1 MASLTCLYP
10 LQGQPLYGQTIQV
23 QYSTEH
29 VSHVDG
35 VVLRRML
42 TVELMGLR
50 KRELPPNS
58 LLHSSIKTKQRY
70 TTCIFSMI
78 QIVISTPTPSRSS
91 VYGLVY
97 PPSSRPYHSA
107 IPYTIHVCHVDGVVS
122 CKIGRMYSGNRWFLR
137 NQYAIIVQYKR
148 FLLTYK

>member
-35 VVLRRML
+35 VMLRRML
-42 TVELMGLR
+42 TVELMG
-50 KRELPPNS
+50 KRELPPDS
-58 LLHSSIKTKQRY
+58 LLHSSIKT
-70 TTCIFSMI
+70 TCNFSMI
-78 QIVISTPTPSRSS
+78 QIVISTPTSSRSS
-91 VYGLVY
+91 AYGLVY

-107 IPYTIHVCHVDGVVS
+107 KPYTMHVCHVNGVVS
-122 CKIGRMYSGNRWFLR
+122 CKIGRMYSGNMQMVCKKLVRHYCL
-137 NQYAIIVQYKR
+137 V
-148 FLLTYK
+148 